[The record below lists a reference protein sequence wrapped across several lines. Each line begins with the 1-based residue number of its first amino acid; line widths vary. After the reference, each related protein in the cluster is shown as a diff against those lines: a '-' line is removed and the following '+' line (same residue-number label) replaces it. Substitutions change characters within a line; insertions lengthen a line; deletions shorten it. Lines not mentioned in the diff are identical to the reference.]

1 MFESE
6 TFEQCNKRLRSKN
19 QANYRKRQKTRY
31 GTDIN
36 STNNQNSVGMK
47 RHELGRMDKLCI
59 HCGAK
64 FWMNEKDTRHI
75 HLFLCAVLVVKS
87 DYPLCLGHLHI

>member
-6 TFEQCNKRLRSKN
+6 TFEQRNKRLRSKN

-36 STNNQNSVGMK
+36 STNKQNSVGMK
-47 RHELGRMDKLCI
+47 HHELGRIDKLCI
-59 HCGAK
+59 HCNAK
-64 FWMNEKDTRHI
+64 FWMNEKNIATGHI

-87 DYPLCLGHLHI
+87 DYPFA